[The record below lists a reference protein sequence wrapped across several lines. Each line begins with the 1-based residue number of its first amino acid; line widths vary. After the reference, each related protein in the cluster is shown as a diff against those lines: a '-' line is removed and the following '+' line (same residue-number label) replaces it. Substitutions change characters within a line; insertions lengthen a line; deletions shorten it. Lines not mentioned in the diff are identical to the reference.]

1 MPRAKAEA
9 ASAGNNAENQ
19 IRKLW
24 NGGARLRAA
33 EVFKAAEFSEAQSD
47 AILADLPDLRPLISQ

>member
-1 MPRAKAEA
+1 MPRAKAA
-9 ASAGNNAENQ
+9 ASAGNDTAEQQ

-24 NGGARLRAA
+24 SGGARREAA